1 MSAWQVFKAAWSAES
16 RRRTQQPKR
25 GRDERAFMPAAIEI
39 METPARPAGRAI
51 LFLIVAFFAAGVLW
65 ATFGEIDIHA
75 TAQGRIVPAGRVKLI
90 EPLETATVSAI
101 HVREGDRVAAGDLL
115 IELDPT
121 EASAD
126 KDRLSQELMAAR
138 TELARLEAQ
147 ILAVETNLEP
157 VDAAYEPPADADPA
171 FREGQRQLLV
181 SAVVHLRAELSAI
194 DAQIGQR
201 RAERD
206 SAVKR
211 HGRQAEMVRTI
222 AELGQQQRT
231 LLDRGSGSRAR
242 YLETL
247 QRLHE
252 EEANLAQA
260 EGTWRQAEAA
270 IVALERQAA
279 ERRAA
284 FLAEA
289 TGRREEARTRAGSL
303 NEELK
308 KAVRRDERTQLKAP
322 VDGTVLQ
329 LAVHTVGS
337 VVSSG
342 EQLMIIVPTDAGLEV
357 EAMVLNRDK
366 GFVVAGDPAEIK
378 LEAFPFTKYGTIAGA
393 VQLVSNDAV
402 ENETFGLVFPAR
414 ISLDSEMIHADGRD
428 VPLSPGMS
436 VTAEVK
442 TGQRKVIEY
451 LLAPL
456 LRYRD
461 EAIRER

>member
-1 MSAWQVFKAAWSAES
+1 MRAWQVLKAAVAADRE
-16 RRRTQQPKR
+16 RRAREPKR

-51 LFLIVAFFAAGVLW
+51 VFLIVAFFAAGVLW
-65 ATFGEIDIHA
+65 ATLGEVDIHA
-75 TAQGRIVPAGRVKLI
+75 TAQGRIVPAGRVKVI
-90 EPLETATVSAI
+90 EPLETATVAAI
-101 HVREGDRVAAGDLL
+101 HVRDGDRVKAGDML

-126 KDRLSQELMAAR
+126 KDRLWQELMAAR

-147 ILAVETNLEP
+147 ILAVEANLEP
-157 VDAAYEPPADADPA
+157 VDAAYEPPAEADAS
-171 FREGQRQLLV
+171 FREGQRQLLI
-181 SAVVHLRAELSAI
+181 SAVVHLRAELAAI
-194 DAQIGQR
+194 DGQIGQR
-201 RAERD
+201 RAERN
-206 SAVKR
+206 SARKR
-211 HGRQAEMVRTI
+211 HERQSAMVATIGEM
-222 AELGQQQRT
+222 LQQRRE
-231 LLDRGSGSRAR
+231 LLDRGSGSRTG
-242 YLETL
+242 YLETA

-252 EEANLAQA
+252 EEGNLAQA

-289 TGRREEARTRAGSL
+289 IGQREEARTQTTSL
-303 NEELK
+303 AEELK
-308 KAVRRDERTQLKAP
+308 KAVRRDERTDLTTP

-337 VVSSG
+337 VVTSG
-342 EQLMIIVPTDAGLEV
+342 EQLMIVVPDDAGLEV

-378 LEAFPFTKYGTIAGA
+378 LEAFPFTKYGTIPGA
-393 VQLVSNDAV
+393 VQLVSNDSV
-402 ENETFGLVFPAR
+402 EDETFGLVFPAR
-414 ISLDSEMIHADGRD
+414 ISLAREVINADGKD
-428 VPLSPGMS
+428 VRLSPGMS

-442 TGQRKVIEY
+442 TGQRRVIEY
-451 LLAPL
+451 LMAPL